1 MYNCMGGESTRGD
14 DAESMSPPPE
24 PSLAISNGSL
34 DTYPVATHIRNA
46 RRCAATASPPWAAA
60 WRVLRVG
67 RTRRATETETPPPR
81 GPRAAEPPTARRRR
95 RRPRRSLLRRS
106 PSISTSSRRAM
117 SCYITIYHGLISTS
131 ARRAMPCYTHPPL
144 ILFSFAVLAS
154 GQSSSG
160 TTAAPS
166 CGGYPDGNYTV
177 SCGCTLPTPRT
188 SIPLSR
194 ASLVGKSSDAL
205 ASLLSTI
212 TCVYGALGT
221 RCSIRICTR
230 GCHLVPPRLLA
241 STARF
246 KRACV

>member
-1 MYNCMGGESTRGD
+1 MSPLLQVPLRPPLGGARAARCRARGQGGGGIDARRRRGSDSHMYNCMGGESTRGD

-34 DTYPVATHIRNA
+34 DTYPVATHIRSA

-131 ARRAMPCYTHPPL
+131 ARRAMPCYITTHHDL
-144 ILFSFAVLAS
+144 IST
-154 GQSSSG
+154 SSRHRVVSRR
-160 TTAAPS
+160 PS
-166 CGGYPDGNYTV
+166 RPGFV
-177 SCGCTLPTPRT
+177 VTP
-188 SIPLSR
+188 
-194 ASLVGKSSDAL
+194 
-205 ASLLSTI
+205 
-212 TCVYGALGT
+212 
-221 RCSIRICTR
+221 
-230 GCHLVPPRLLA
+230 VPPRPRSDKEGGA
-241 STARF
+241 WRRWAREPVAF
-246 KRACV
+246 PELVPE